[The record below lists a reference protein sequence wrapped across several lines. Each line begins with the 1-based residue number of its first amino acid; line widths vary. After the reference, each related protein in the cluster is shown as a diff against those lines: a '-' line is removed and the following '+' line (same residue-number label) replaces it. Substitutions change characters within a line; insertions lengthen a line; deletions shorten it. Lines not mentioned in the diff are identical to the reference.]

1 MLEYVV
7 SLLVFDEVYPVDI
20 EGMGWSLP
28 RQQLPNCGEGV
39 LLAPM
44 AFPVLAL
51 SLTAGGADLNFVLT
65 LHSGGGT
72 LINII
77 PDILIKTY

>member
-1 MLEYVV
+1 M
-7 SLLVFDEVYPVDI
+7 
-20 EGMGWSLP
+20 
-28 RQQLPNCGEGV
+28 
-39 LLAPM
+39 LLAPV

-51 SLTAGGADLNFVLT
+51 SLTAGGADLEFVLT

>member
-20 EGMGWSLP
+20 EGMGWSLA
-28 RQQLPNCGEGV
+28 RHQLPDCVEGV
-39 LLAPM
+39 LLFPV
-44 AFPVLAL
+44 AFPVLTL
-51 SLTAGGADLNFVLT
+51 SLTAGGADLDFVLT

>member
-1 MLEYVV
+1 M
-7 SLLVFDEVYPVDI
+7 
-20 EGMGWSLP
+20 
-28 RQQLPNCGEGV
+28 
-39 LLAPM
+39 LLAPV

-65 LHSGGGT
+65 LHSGGGN